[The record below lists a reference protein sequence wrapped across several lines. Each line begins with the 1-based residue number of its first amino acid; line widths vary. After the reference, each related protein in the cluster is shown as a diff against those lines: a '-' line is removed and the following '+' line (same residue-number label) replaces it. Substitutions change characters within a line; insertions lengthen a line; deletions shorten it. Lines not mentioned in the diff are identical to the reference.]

1 LHCPHARLRLHPRL
15 RPQRHALHRRHHRP
29 VATSV
34 RAQRGPRRGF
44 TARYGVKRLVY
55 CEEFERID
63 AAIAREKHLKRWRR
77 AWKID
82 LIEAANPEWRDLTEF
97 WVA

>member
-1 LHCPHARLRLHPRL
+1 MRAFVYILASRRNGTLYIGVTTDLSRRLFEHSEGL
-15 RPQRHALHRRHHRP
+15 
-29 VATSV
+29 V
-34 RAQRGPRRGF
+34 RGF

-55 CEEFERID
+55 CEEHERID
-63 AAIAREKHLKRWRR
+63 VAIAREKQLKGWRR

-97 WVA
+97 WLV